1 MSTLVHPC
9 DCNWSDK
16 FKLKID
22 RSVITPWQEYGV
34 VAGSLW
40 WLLSVPVA
48 VVVVIIFS
56 VSEKKLSCQLLSH
69 WKTVTPNNLHDHR
82 SLVDHLRKSYS
93 LIDNMII
100 RKSSTQVSSR
110 LYTKKKPVLIIFIVF
125 SLENAELEFDTS
137 RNYRIIYYVW

>member
-1 MSTLVHPC
+1 M
-9 DCNWSDK
+9 
-16 FKLKID
+16 
-22 RSVITPWQEYGV
+22 
-34 VAGSLW
+34 
-40 WLLSVPVA
+40 
-48 VVVVIIFS
+48 
-56 VSEKKLSCQLLSH
+56 
-69 WKTVTPNNLHDHR
+69 TPNNLHDHR

-137 RNYRIIYYVW
+137 RNYRIIYYV